1 MQFVIRAASGK
12 ERMAALCR
20 EFGIARPTGY
30 RWRGR
35 YGEAGSF
42 SAVRE
47 RSRRPHRSP
56 RRTEESKEARVVA
69 LRQQTGW
76 EARKLQVLLREEG
89 IGMAVRTST
98 SRSNV

>member
-1 MQFVIRAASGK
+1 MPGRVMEVEEQRMQFVIRAASGK
-12 ERMAALCR
+12 ERMAGCR
-20 EFGIARPTGY
+20 EFGVSRPTGY

-35 YGEAGSF
+35 YREAGSF

-56 RRTEESKEARVVA
+56 RRTEESKEVRVVA

-76 EARKLQVLLREEG
+76 GARKL
-89 IGMAVRTST
+89 
-98 SRSNV
+98 